1 MNTSSGSVKLT
12 CSWLFTFL
20 VIPGSFGFGGVT
32 VTGSDSLL
40 NFGSSLKLILY
51 LAVFGTLTTSSVVNS
66 VNSSAFKLSLSLAL
80 NLTTTFLPA
89 LFFTWS
95 SDNLTVRV
103 LPSVLTS
110 VIVSPSTVASISAA
124 PLNSNTSFI
133 VSVTSNAVAC
143 FGTCVSIL

>member
-1 MNTSSGSVKLT
+1 M
-12 CSWLFTFL
+12 
-20 VIPGSFGFGGVT
+20 IPGSFGFGGVT

-51 LAVFGTLTTSSVVNS
+51 FAVFGTFTTSAVVNS
-66 VNSSAFKLSLSLAL
+66 FSSSAVMSAFSFAV

-89 LFFTWS
+89 LFFTCS
-95 SDNLTVRV
+95 ADNLTVSFF
-103 LPSVLTS
+103 PSVLTS